1 MLLGT
6 LSTCFSLACSTNGE
20 PSIALVGAS
29 VIDGTGTAAR
39 GSTTVLIRGERIAA
53 VGADVQV
60 PQHATVID
68 VSGKS
73 IVPGLID
80 MHGHMNA
87 RPAGT
92 MRSQFDSYP
101 QLFLAG
107 GVTTV
112 RSPGDYE
119 PQGMVALKQR
129 IQRGEAIGPRIYNA
143 GPYMD
148 NAPSR
153 SPFIEGVESPEAAL
167 RLLDEW
173 KDRIDWIKVYTS
185 ITEEQLGALLKA
197 GEGIRIPVT
206 GHLGSISGRRAIDL
220 GIHCLEHGIFAMSE
234 FGSNAAD
241 RFCSLA
247 RFDMES
253 PVVEEVLSS
262 IVDHGVAIDPTVVV
276 YQAQLAD
283 FEPVTP
289 DWKLYLSPEA
299 QRYQEANRYLE
310 PAQQECMKQALRHQM
325 QFVRKL
331 HERGGLIIAGTDPVL
346 GNLIPGYALHRE
358 LRNLVEAGLTP
369 LEAIR
374 AATLNAATVL
384 RQEENLGSI
393 EPGKLADLVVVDGD
407 PSRSIAEIGNTVMVF
422 QGGVRYDP
430 ASLRESAFGRI
441 R

>member
-101 QLFLAG
+101 QLFLGRRDDGSLAWRLRTARDG
-107 GVTTV
+107 CSEAAHPA
-112 RSPGDYE
+112 R
-119 PQGMVALKQR
+119 
-129 IQRGEAIGPRIYNA
+129 RGHRPRIYNA